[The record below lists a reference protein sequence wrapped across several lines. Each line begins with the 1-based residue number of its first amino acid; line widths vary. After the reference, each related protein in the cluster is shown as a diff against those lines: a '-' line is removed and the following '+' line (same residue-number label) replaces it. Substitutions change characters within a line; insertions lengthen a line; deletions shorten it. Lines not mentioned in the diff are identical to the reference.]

1 MTRKFKV
8 AASTVALAGALALS
22 ACEHAHYFA
31 GVSVGPPPPV
41 AFGPV
46 GSAPSPGWVWMDGYY
61 TWGGNRWVW
70 RPGRWVRPPH
80 PGYVWRKPTYERYRN
95 GYRMYPGHWVR
106 H

>member
-1 MTRKFKV
+1 MTRKFRV
-8 AASTVALAGALALS
+8 AVMTVALAGALALS
-22 ACEHAHYFA
+22 ACEHTVFWS
-31 GVSVGPPPPV
+31 GVTVGPPPPV

-46 GSAPSPGWVWMDGYY
+46 GSMPAPGWVWTDGYY

-80 PGYVWRKPTYERYRN
+80 PGDVWRPPRYERHRN
-95 GYRMYPGHWVR
+95 GYRMHPGRWV